1 MTTQDQPITR
11 TDLPEELDR
20 VLAYYATKEDLAQL
34 ETRLTKQMGD
44 LKSDLTKAIGDQ
56 KDDLKGTFIQAII
69 GLAGLQ
75 LIGLGTVAAIDE
87 IPGRLIKIGQAMPL
101 SVLPTGSLYPHP
113 AIIKI
118 KSRILRPLF
127 YHIAEPFH
135 CP

>member
-11 TDLPEELDR
+11 TDLREELDR

-44 LKSDLTKAIGDQ
+44 LTSDLTKAIGDQ

-75 LIGLGTVAAIDE
+75 LIGLGTVAAIMKFLGD
-87 IPGRLIKIGQAMPL
+87 
-101 SVLPTGSLYPHP
+101 
-113 AIIKI
+113 
-118 KSRILRPLF
+118 
-127 YHIAEPFH
+127 
-135 CP
+135 